1 MALLEYVRGESKAM
15 RGDRRTSG
23 CVVGVVVGGGIAGR
37 VVTEGVVCGVGNGIG
52 VLLRVCRRCILG
64 AVLAIVGA
72 VGLVEVSPF
81 VVRGCACHGSV
92 VVWSTSSMAACRASR
107 V

>member
-23 CVVGVVVGGGIAGR
+23 CVVGIVVGGGIAGR

-52 VLLRVCRRCILG
+52 VLYVAAGDVSWGQFWQL
-64 AVLAIVGA
+64 LARWDW
-72 VGLVEVSPF
+72 LKFHPLL
-81 VVRGCACHGSV
+81 
-92 VVWSTSSMAACRASR
+92 
-107 V
+107 